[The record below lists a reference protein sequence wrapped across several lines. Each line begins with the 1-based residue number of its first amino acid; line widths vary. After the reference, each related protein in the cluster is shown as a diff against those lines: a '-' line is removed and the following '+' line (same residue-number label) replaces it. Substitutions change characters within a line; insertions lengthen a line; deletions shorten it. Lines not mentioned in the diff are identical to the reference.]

1 MITIDY
7 ITIGVGL
14 FAIVS
19 GLIMGFG
26 KVLKFITD
34 GFLGKIF
41 SLIICYF
48 LYGIVLK
55 MPFIQDL
62 LLRLVTVLS
71 QKENLICNLLITIR
85 IDLIALA
92 VALFIVV
99 LLINKLVVGLIKKIF
114 ETDNK
119 VMRVINKTLGLILMC
134 AFIAVLALVVLQ
146 ILFLIQGV
154 DGGVFAF
161 LNGSKLGIDKL
172 YVSNPLNSIVESFK
186 QTTQTV

>member
-7 ITIGVGL
+7 IAIGVGL
-14 FAIVS
+14 FALVS

-99 LLINKLVVGLIKKIF
+99 LLINKLVVGVIKKIF

>member
-7 ITIGVGL
+7 IAIGVGL
-14 FAIVS
+14 FALVS

-99 LLINKLVVGLIKKIF
+99 LLINKLVVGVIKKIF

-119 VMRVINKTLGLILMC
+119 IMRVINKTLGLILMC